1 MVMVDNYIDTKQLVT
16 ELSSMRQSIA
26 KLEQRM
32 TQDRHPEEPQPNLF
46 NNLPAATYV
55 TQDGVFR
62 FVSPRLS
69 HITGY
74 SEPELIGTSPL
85 NLVVSQD
92 RDTVREHAISLLK
105 EERSIVHEFGI
116 ITKNAKIR
124 WVVEAAS
131 PTLYEGRPATI
142 ASLIDITERKQ
153 ADEGIRK
160 DENKYHDLCENA
172 SDMILCIAPDGRLQY
187 VNRVCR
193 DTLGYSNNETDY
205 LSLFEIMP
213 RDQVDHCLDLFQ
225 RVISGE
231 KVGNVEATFINNDGS
246 RTTVEG
252 NINCRFDGGKPVY
265 IRGVFRDVTERK
277 LAQEE
282 ADALLKEVKAVNFRL
297 EQSNRE
303 LEDFA
308 HIASHDL
315 QEPLRKISS
324 FGALLRD
331 SLEGKLD
338 EDQLE
343 NFDFM
348 IEGAGRMQSMIESLL
363 TYSRITTRAKPF
375 QHVDPSRIIQNLINF
390 ELASTLEETKG
401 TIQVLDPLLT
411 VYGDPSQ
418 IQQLLQ
424 NLIANGLK
432 FHRGNA
438 RPIITVSSRLKQN
451 NMVHI
456 DVQDNGIGIDK
467 EYHEQIFVMFKRL
480 HSRTSYPGTGIGLAI
495 CKKIVQRHSG
505 EIGIASKPG
514 EGSTFWFTLPG
525 RGYAEEDYPEDER
538 KSE

>member
-1 MVMVDNYIDTKQLVT
+1 MVMVDNYVDTKQLVT

-32 TQDRHPEEPQPNLF
+32 TQDRRPEEPQANLF
-46 NNLPAATYV
+46 NNLPSATYV

-92 RDTVREHAISLLK
+92 RDTVREHALSLLK
-105 EERSIVHEFGI
+105 EERSIVHEFRV

-160 DENKYHDLCENA
+160 DEDKYHDLCENA

-193 DTLGYSNNETDY
+193 DTLGYSNNEIDY

-231 KVGNVEATFINNDGS
+231 KVGNAEAVFINNDGS

-252 NINCRFDGGKPVY
+252 NINCRFDDGKPVY

-324 FGALLRD
+324 FGVLLRD

-343 NFDFM
+343 NFGFM

-363 TYSRITTRAKPF
+363 TYSRITTLAKPF

-390 ELASTLEETKG
+390 ELVSTLEETKG

-424 NLIANGLK
+424 NLIANALK
-432 FHRGNA
+432 FHRDKV

-451 NMVHI
+451 NMVQI
-456 DVQDNGIGIDK
+456 DIQDNGIGIDK
-467 EYHEQIFVMFKRL
+467 EYHDQIFVMFKRL

-505 EIGIASKPG
+505 EIGIASTPG

-525 RGYAEEDYPEDER
+525 RGYAEEDYPEDEG

>member
-1 MVMVDNYIDTKQLVT
+1 MVIIDSYIDTQQLVT
-16 ELSSMRQSIA
+16 ELRSMRQSIA

-32 TQDRHPEEPQPNLF
+32 TQDKHPEQSQQNLF

-62 FVSPRLS
+62 FVSPRLT

-74 SEPELIGTSPL
+74 SATELIGTSPL
-85 NLVVSQD
+85 NLVVRQD
-92 RDTVREHAISLLK
+92 RDIVREHVINLLK

-124 WVVEAAS
+124 WMVEAAS
-131 PTLYEGRPATI
+131 PTLYEGRPAII
-142 ASLIDITERKQ
+142 ANLIEITERKQ

-160 DENKYHDLCENA
+160 DEDKYHDLCENV

-193 DTLGYSNNETDY
+193 DTLGYSEHETNY

-213 RDQVDHCLDLFQ
+213 RDQVDYWLDLFQ

-231 KVGNVEATFINNDGS
+231 KVSNVEATFINNDGS

-252 NINCRFDGGKPVY
+252 NINCRFDDGKPVY
-265 IRGVFRDVTERK
+265 IRGDFRDVTERK

-282 ADALLKEVKAVNFRL
+282 TDALLKEVKAVNFRL
-297 EQSNRE
+297 EQSNCE

-315 QEPLRKISS
+315 REPLRKISS
-324 FGALLRD
+324 FGSLLRD

-338 EDQLE
+338 DDQRE

-348 IEGAGRMQSMIESLL
+348 IEGAGRMQSMIDSLL
-363 TYSRITTRAKPF
+363 AYSRITTRAKPF
-375 QHVDPSRIIQNLINF
+375 QHVDLGKIIQNLINF

-424 NLIANGLK
+424 NLIANALK
-432 FHRGNA
+432 FHRDNL
-438 RPIITVSSRLKQN
+438 RPIITVSSRLKQ

-467 EYHEQIFVMFKRL
+467 EYHDQIFVMFKRL
-480 HSRTSYPGTGIGLAI
+480 HSRTSYPATGIGLAI

-505 EIGIASKPG
+505 EIGIASTPG

-525 RGYAEEDYPEDER
+525 RGYTEEECPGGEK